1 MLKKNF
7 GKTLSI
13 FLIVFISSSIT
24 YSIISITNIRN
35 DEKYTKLLLASK
47 LNEISVLLKDNSENN
62 SENKKESNQ
71 NTNEEDEKQINK
83 EEQNI
88 MRQNVRT
95 GDTIAYIVGA
105 VAIIIGIN
113 LAILKLK
120 TRKE

>member
-1 MLKKNF
+1 MQEITSNDGVNLVSDGNK
-7 GKTLSI
+7 SI
-13 FLIVFISSSIT
+13 KIKIKGNNS
-24 YSIISITNIRN
+24 
-35 DEKYTKLLLASK
+35 
-47 LNEISVLLKDNSENN
+47 KDNSENN
-62 SENKKESNQ
+62 KESNQ

-95 GDTIAYIVGA
+95 GDTIAYIVGV

-120 TRKE
+120 TRKS

>member
-1 MLKKNF
+1 MILKILIKLKVRDDLKEGETEVKLQEITSND
-7 GKTLSI
+7 GVNLVSDGNKSI
-13 FLIVFISSSIT
+13 KIKIKGNNS
-24 YSIISITNIRN
+24 
-35 DEKYTKLLLASK
+35 
-47 LNEISVLLKDNSENN
+47 KDNSENN
-62 SENKKESNQ
+62 SENNKESNQ

-95 GDTIAYIVGA
+95 GDTIAYIVGV